1 MVESDDDD
9 DNMGSAANDV
19 PGLRRAGDENGGDGG
34 GGGDDYDD
42 DTAVAPDSEEEG
54 EDLIENAHQDY
65 QAIEELDRYDESMLD
80 ERQNLRQLDQEQ
92 RAEVEAEL
100 DRRDNREDHL
110 ASFAAGADDEDEDF
124 EAREARRRGFQ
135 TDGDDG
141 DDEEFHDVVDLNL
154 EAFECSLR
162 EWIAQ
167 SRTRRAIKK
176 KFRDFLTSYTSD
188 DGRILHRVGHAEIT
202 PLFLL
207 PTTPPPSLSPFSLFV
222 TSPYRTSCPRPP
234 THSRS
239 VSVTCALET
248 KRRLR

>member
-1 MVESDDDD
+1 M
-9 DNMGSAANDV
+9 A
-19 PGLRRAGDENGGDGG
+19 
-34 GGGDDYDD
+34 
-42 DTAVAPDSEEEG
+42 
-54 EDLIENAHQDY
+54 
-65 QAIEELDRYDESMLD
+65 
-80 ERQNLRQLDQEQ
+80 
-92 RAEVEAEL
+92 
-100 DRRDNREDHL
+100 
-110 ASFAAGADDEDEDF
+110 EDEDF